1 MESGDSS
8 DEEAPPSNPNMKDLL
23 RKEWSEAVSMLVA
36 MKTQDGL
43 RRGSIMF
50 VTKKFGVACCIVYH
64 LWERAKS
71 IHEVGV
77 INSPESILHEKL
89 WKKGYVSN

>member
-8 DEEAPPSNPNMKDLL
+8 DEEAPPSNSNMKDLL
-23 RKEWSEAVSMLVA
+23 RKEWSKAVSMLVA

-50 VTKKFGVACCIVYH
+50 VTKKFGVACCIVNH

-71 IHEVGV
+71 IHEGGV
-77 INSPESILHEKL
+77 INSLEFILHKKL